1 MKSLLY
7 SMSIPLSNIST
18 GRSAVM
24 KMSKCTAGRAVDVN
38 SNSAFI
44 DFSLII
50 HSMHVAEFSLTGLDF
65 HLAAFASAMTFHS
78 TIVSH
83 RGALEGLKIFSTMPL
98 TMRCWLSRRRIMKRK
113 KMTFLT
119 ITRKISLMI
128 AVNLFYFKA

>member
-1 MKSLLY
+1 MHF
-7 SMSIPLSNIST
+7 SMSILSNNIST
-18 GRSAVM
+18 GRNAVM

-38 SNSAFI
+38 SNFAFI

-50 HSMHVAEFSLTGLDF
+50 RSMHVAEFSLTGLDF

-83 RGALEGLKIFSTMPL
+83 QGALEGLKIFSTMPL
-98 TMRCWLSRRRIMKRK
+98 TMRCQSSRSKKKRR

-119 ITRKISLMI
+119 ITRKISSMI